1 VGVFIALFLIIFEP
15 FGISNWQTNYKTI
28 KLIGFGSV
36 SFICPLIF
44 KGFCMLFFSNSW
56 LDDWKVW
63 KEILMITSM
72 MLLIALGNLFFSF
85 LIGISNF
92 GLLEFITVTVCTF
105 LVGLFPI
112 VFSVAFKYHKFLTLN
127 KRDAELMEQ
136 EIIKRDLVKDQTI
149 SFVANNKFI
158 LLAENNKDTFEL
170 KAESL
175 LYIES
180 INNYC
185 ELVVYENNT
194 IKKQLIRSTLKRIE
208 SQIVDPSLVRCHR
221 AFIVNLQLVSH
232 IEGNAQGYRI
242 SLKGSEKIIP
252 VSRQYGKTILH
263 QLKSNLEVYLSQK

>member
-1 VGVFIALFLIIFEP
+1 
-15 FGISNWQTNYKTI
+15 
-28 KLIGFGSV
+28 
-36 SFICPLIF
+36 
-44 KGFCMLFFSNSW
+44 
-56 LDDWKVW
+56 
-63 KEILMITSM
+63 M

-252 VSRQYGKTILH
+252 VSRQYRKTILH
-263 QLKSNLEVYLSQK
+263 RLKSNLGVYLSQK